1 MVSILQKKILRYIRV
16 SWFAKVIHLVELEFE
31 HRESGSRINTSLY
44 FQIRGDMSYACS
56 DRWGRSSKERHLC
69 EQFCLSRIINTLC
82 RKHHRNG
89 KIQTLHARNLEQ
101 VCKLPDDLI
110 EGSLGKEYNTYWM
123 VYFAILWFIVFLI
136 KQLANQKYL
145 ANIFSFNIF
154 WVSVIL
160 WVSQEQ

>member
-1 MVSILQKKILRYIRV
+1 MGKIIQREASLRAIL
-16 SWFAKVIHLVELEFE
+16 LE
-31 HRESGSRINTSLY
+31 
-44 FQIRGDMSYACS
+44 SYN
-56 DRWGRSSKERHLC
+56 KY
-69 EQFCLSRIINTLC
+69 TLC

-110 EGSLGKEYNTYWM
+110 EGSLEKEYNTYWM

-154 WVSVIL
+154 
-160 WVSQEQ
+160 